1 MFVVVLNVSMAPS
14 TKLLTSAFG
23 AMAFRELGIGV
34 SIWVGKTARS
44 VNLAAD
50 NVIFFEVEQQSELPR
65 WAYNDR
71 CLAQAHRQGKPVL
84 AQHAGLH
91 DLFIPVDT
99 DSDMTLVAGPFA
111 LSRPTSVDIVE
122 RWRAIAHQ
130 RANLA
135 DPSFSRYLS
144 ATLGTLTLEG
154 PLFGLFERLLLCFS
168 SMLGNSTDAD
178 KLAREFDSLVL
189 RLLPA
194 RSAEKQWEA
203 ARSMVHERTAQM
215 WSTSISR
222 DPLRSL
228 GLERAPEHVVVGLL
242 RARATGQD
250 AIEELLACHAFQR
263 DASKLATECGEVVCG
278 QLGDHGV
285 VLLTAFTGR
294 GARARTQL
302 IDLVS
307 AAATR
312 ARRFGFR
319 LHAGIALG
327 TGAQSFPARYR
338 AALAAADTALVR
350 GVSSVFAPDRLES
363 PARRLAELRSELA
376 ESIDGR
382 KNVLRA
388 RFERYV
394 EAVVAHAG
402 YQFDATRA
410 HLEAGLDRLVEPLL
424 SSGQLDRKGFD
435 ELCAS
440 LANEPDGALSI
451 TKLIEAYRGVVSEIE
466 RAIQAPTTARQV
478 RSTRR
483 ALLYMRER
491 LAEPLSLAEV
501 SRVAGFAPDYFS
513 RLLRREEGL
522 TFELC
527 LQRMR
532 LERAKHML
540 ASTPLRATRIA
551 QLAGFKSRTHFQ
563 QVFKRHAAV
572 TPIEYRRRTTPRS
585 T

>member
-1 MFVVVLNVSMAPS
+1 MSHS
-14 TKLLTSAFG
+14 SQLLTSAFG
-23 AMAFRELGIGV
+23 ATAFRELGIGV
-34 SIWVGKTARS
+34 SIWMGETARS
-44 VNLAAD
+44 INLEID
-50 NVIFFEVEQQSELPR
+50 NVIFFEVEQQSEMPR
-65 WAYNDR
+65 WAYNAR
-71 CLAQAHRQGKPVL
+71 CLAELRRTGKPVL

-91 DLFIPVDT
+91 DLFVPVGT
-99 DSDMTLVAGPFA
+99 DSDIALVAGPFA
-111 LSRPTSVDIVE
+111 LTRPTSVDILE
-122 RWRAIAHQ
+122 RWRALAPQ

-144 ATLGTLTLEG
+144 ATLRTLTLEG
-154 PLFGLFERLLLCFS
+154 PLFALFQRLLVCFS
-168 SMLGNSTDAD
+168 GMLSNSGDAD

-189 RLLPA
+189 RLLPV
-194 RSAEKQWEA
+194 RSAEKQWDT
-203 ARSMVHERTAQM
+203 ARSMVNERTAHV
-215 WSTSISR
+215 WSAAISR
-222 DPLRSL
+222 DPLRGL
-228 GLERAPEHVVVGLL
+228 GLKRAPAHVVVGLL
-242 RARATGQD
+242 RARAAGQD
-250 AIEELLACHAFQR
+250 AIEELVACHAFQR
-263 DASKLATECGEVVCG
+263 ESAKLATECRDVVCG
-278 QLGDHGV
+278 QVGDHGV
-285 VLLTAFTGR
+285 ALLAAFTGA
-294 GARARTQL
+294 GARARTEL

-307 AAATR
+307 TAATH

-319 LHAGIALG
+319 LHAGIALAAG
-327 TGAQSFPARYR
+327 SQSFPARYR

-350 GVSSVFAPDRLES
+350 GVSSVFAPDRPES
-363 PARRLAELRSELA
+363 PARRLAELRPELA

-410 HLEAGLDRLVEPLL
+410 HLEAGLDRLAEPLL

-440 LANEPDGALSI
+440 LANEPWGALSI
-451 TKLIEAYRGVVSEIE
+451 TKLIDGYRGVVSEIE
-466 RAIQAPTTARQV
+466 RAILAPTTARQG

-540 ASTPLRATRIA
+540 ASTPLRVTRIA
-551 QLAGFKSRTHFQ
+551 QLTGFKSRTHFQ

-572 TPIEYRRRTTPRS
+572 TPVEYRRRTAPRS
-585 T
+585 M